1 VEWLDD
7 ELDESAAEEE
17 AAVQNEETEL
27 AGDPADDA
35 TSVEE

>member
-1 VEWLDD
+1 LDD
-7 ELDESAAEEE
+7 GLDESAAEEE
-17 AAVQNEETEL
+17 TALENEETEL